1 PQLLPLRHHL
11 SGLKTPS
18 FCGIAVPLCTR
29 YIAIA
34 LPLYQMR
41 RDYAQTMALVD
52 QGGITD
58 GSSQSSENDSESTV
72 RLRYDQLRN
81 LECNPSPQESLSP
94 QPTVASLRPSPQSLS
109 DSTPELYGP
118 DRLFP
123 SAAPQNPSPRRDA
136 GRTVPSPVVRFDE
149 AQLAMVAA
157 ANAARAV
164 SFKDDLATAAG
175 KITPGVDDTPYIQYA
190 LEALTREQGSSSTQY
205 IPSGTPGRQV
215 YDPQTPRRILDE
227 ELAFAAV
234 TRPEP
239 TFGGRQQPGAGTRF
253 PNPVPAM
260 SGNATAP
267 EEPESPPTPTTNTR
281 RPLLDHWIAVGKDT
295 LQSIDPRGRTYPPLT
310 FKPRILR
317 PFSMMTLMILCL
329 SMMAVLIFSDRYSNQ
344 NDGLTPYPGTIY
356 SGQYFVF
363 RILPQLLAAII
374 LIYAQSIVT
383 ASLRI
388 LPFTIMA
395 KDDPRE
401 RYLALFQDLY
411 PTSFLRPQLV
421 GPWQLMVFDLATWS
435 AAFTV
440 PLQSAAFTC
449 IYVKGQWTWATTQGV
464 VWALVGLYA
473 FLFVSTTILMA
484 FWFGQWTGLRWDI
497 RSIADLL
504 PLLNRTNTMRSYKR
518 RALLESQLDFKTQLR
533 DRWFDRLGYWQTED
547 MLSGGIWHSIGASA
561 MPRDHGP
568 ETEADEAKRGSY
580 DLSIG
585 SQDLANIGPGGGSYL
600 PWCLRDG
607 PLVSFTITTGALLV
621 ALLIVSFLPQTRL
634 GDGFVPKLAAKPDQ
648 AAFSA
653 ANFLYSFLPSLVG
666 MVLFLLFQSLDQSL
680 RTVQPWG
687 DLVQVDGATAR
698 RSILADYAAC
708 LPLQATWKALANGHW
723 RVAVTS
729 LMTVLFVFIPILAGG
744 LFMALTTTDEQVR
757 MFPNMPVFGVLLAFL
772 FLYVGCL
779 SLLVPRR
786 RQFLLPHAVTSVAAI
801 ISLCSADELV
811 QDAAFRAVRSHRD
824 LEVRLGVGRDDPREE
839 SVWFFGLSPGR
850 DEQRLSIRRMK
861 RFTEKGV
868 RSARSMV

>member
-1 PQLLPLRHHL
+1 
-11 SGLKTPS
+11 
-18 FCGIAVPLCTR
+18 
-29 YIAIA
+29 
-34 LPLYQMR
+34 
-41 RDYAQTMALVD
+41 
-52 QGGITD
+52 
-58 GSSQSSENDSESTV
+58 
-72 RLRYDQLRN
+72 
-81 LECNPSPQESLSP
+81 
-94 QPTVASLRPSPQSLS
+94 
-109 DSTPELYGP
+109 
-118 DRLFP
+118 
-123 SAAPQNPSPRRDA
+123 
-136 GRTVPSPVVRFDE
+136 
-149 AQLAMVAA
+149 MVAA
-157 ANAARAV
+157 DNAARMGA
-164 SFKDDLATAAG
+164 FKDDLAIAAG

-190 LEALTREQGSSSTQY
+190 LEALTREPGSISTPQV
-205 IPSGTPGRQV
+205 PFGTPGRQAHN
-215 YDPQTPRRILDE
+215 PQTPRRIPDE

-239 TFGGRQQPGAGTRF
+239 TYGGREQPGAGTRSLDQA
-253 PNPVPAM
+253 PAM
-260 SGNATAP
+260 AGNATEP
-267 EEPESPPTPTTNTR
+267 EEPALPPTPTANTR
-281 RPLLDHWIAVGKDT
+281 GSLSDQWIAVDKDT
-295 LQSIDPRGRTYPPLT
+295 LQTIDPRGRTYPPLT

-329 SMMAVLIFSDRYSNQ
+329 SMMAALIFSDRYSDQ
-344 NDGLTPYPGTIY
+344 NAGLTPYPGTIY

-383 ASLRI
+383 ASLRT
-388 LPFTIMA
+388 LPFAIMA

-421 GPWQLMVFDLATWS
+421 GPWQLMAFDLATWS

-449 IYVKGQWTWATTQGV
+449 IYVKDEWVWATTQGV
-464 VWALVGLYA
+464 VWALVALYA
-473 FLFVSTTILMA
+473 FLFVSTTMLMA
-484 FWFGQWTGLRWDI
+484 FWFRQWTGLRWDI

-504 PLLNRTNTMRSYKR
+504 PLLNRTNTTRSYKR
-518 RALLESQLDFKTQLR
+518 RTLSESQLDFKTQLR

-547 MLSGGIWHSIGASA
+547 MLSGGIWHSIGTSA
-561 MPRDHGP
+561 MPPDHGP
-568 ETEADEAKRGSY
+568 ETEAEEVKRGSY
-580 DLSIG
+580 DMSIG
-585 SQDLANIGPGGGSYL
+585 SQDLANVGSVGGSYL

-607 PLVSFTITTGALLV
+607 PLIAFTITTGGLLL

-634 GDGFVPKLAAKPDQ
+634 DEGFVPKLAAKPDP

-666 MVLFLLFQSLDQSL
+666 MVLFLLFQSMDQSL
-680 RTVQPWG
+680 RIVQPWG
-687 DLVQVDGATAR
+687 DLVQADGATAR
-698 RSILADYAAC
+698 QSILVDYAAC
-708 LPLQATWKALANGHW
+708 LPLQATWRALSNGHW
-723 RVAVTS
+723 RVAITS
-729 LMTVLFVFIPILAGG
+729 LMAVLFVFMPILAGG

-779 SLLVPRR
+779 AVLVPRR
-786 RQFLLPHAVTSVAAI
+786 RQFQLPHAVTSAAAI
-801 ISLCSADELV
+801 ISLCSADDLV

-839 SVWFFGLSPGR
+839 SVWFFGLLPGR
-850 DEQRLSIRRMK
+850 DEQRPSVRRMK